1 MKQDVFSAVRNPL
14 CLTPPKGILFDMDG
28 TLVQIHPAGRMLVLN
43 ETLADFGLP
52 PLTDMETVET
62 FWFTSARYKM
72 IDSWGIERA
81 VFWEAFDCER
91 LLQLQIDNTY
101 AFEDVGEALTKLY
114 QQGFKLA
121 IVSNSAHV
129 SLNHKLELLR
139 QCLDPAIFSVIVSC
153 NDDVRVSKPA
163 PDGVLLALE
172 KLDLL
177 PEEAILVGDS
187 LDDIGAGTAAGVPVA
202 IIDRGQMRILH
213 ERIRQ
218 EELAYRFDEL
228 PTLHELPQKF
238 RLGKSPSVPARKRAT
253 NRKVNAA

>member
-1 MKQDVFSAVRNPL
+1 MKQKIISAERNPL
-14 CLTPPKGILFDMDG
+14 SLTPPKGILFDMDG

-114 QQGFKLA
+114 EQGFKLA
-121 IVSNSAHV
+121 IVSNSAHI
-129 SLNHKLELLR
+129 SLDQKLDLLS
-139 QCLDPAIFSVIVSC
+139 QCLDPAIFSVVVSC

-163 PDGVLLALE
+163 PDGVLLTLE

-177 PEEAILVGDS
+177 PEEVILVGDS
-187 LDDIGAGTAAGVPVA
+187 LDDIGAGAAAGVPVA
-202 IIDRGQMRILH
+202 IVDRGQMPTIRQRIQ
-213 ERIRQ
+213 Q
-218 EELAYRFDEL
+218 EELPYHFDEL
-228 PTLHELPQKF
+228 ATLHDLPQKF
-238 RLGKSPSVPARKRAT
+238 RLGKLPPVSGRKRLGA
-253 NRKVNAA
+253 NKIVAA